1 MKRNISYSLIA
12 LLFLVTAPMAH
23 AISMPITVDQIIWQP
38 DSGFDGTDLS
48 ATVVFSDIDTGDG
61 TIDPDSFLITLSNT
75 SGILGPDD
83 FSSVLLTGIG
93 FTLPSLYSGCIVGG
107 EIIGLASDGA
117 DLSGTWGYDN
127 YPLHSG
133 PFLNVTTASLT
144 TVISTMDSSTQPDS
158 GLPGGDQFQG
168 PNYGILDTNEM
179 TVGGLPYILDSALIT
194 VNLSVSVD
202 DWADFFSEIESISN
216 TVVVSF
222 GSPTA
227 VVPEP
232 STILFFSSGLLGLA
246 AFRRKFRKK

>member
-1 MKRNISYSLIA
+1 
-12 LLFLVTAPMAH
+12 MAY

-38 DSGFDGTDLS
+38 DSDFDGTGLS

-61 TIDPDSFLITLSNT
+61 NIDPDSFLIILSNT

-93 FTLPSLYSGCIVGG
+93 FTLPSWYSGYIVGG
-107 EIIGLASDGA
+107 EISGTASDDA

-127 YPLHSG
+127 YPLDSG

-144 TVISTMDSSTQPDS
+144 TVISTMESSTQPDS

-168 PNYGILDTNEM
+168 PNYGILDTDEM
-179 TVGGLPYILDSALIT
+179 TVGGLPYILDSAFIT
-194 VNLSVSVD
+194 VNLSEPVVD
-202 DWADFFSEIESISN
+202 WTVFFSEIDSISN
-216 TVVVSF
+216 TVVASF
-222 GSPTA
+222 GSPTATA

-232 STILFFSSGLLGLA
+232 STILLFSSGLLGLA
-246 AFRRKFRKK
+246 GFRRKFRKK